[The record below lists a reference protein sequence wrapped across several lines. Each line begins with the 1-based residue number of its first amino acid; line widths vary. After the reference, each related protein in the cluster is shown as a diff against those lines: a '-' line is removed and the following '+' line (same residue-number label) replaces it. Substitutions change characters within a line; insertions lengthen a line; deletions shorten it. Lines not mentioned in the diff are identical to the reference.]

1 MDCGSSTSSVA
12 AAQADSFRLQ
22 VQMAVAKKQ
31 LNATKLQGE
40 AIVELL
46 QQAAGAPR
54 SDRAT
59 QLDFQA

>member
-1 MDCGSSTSSVA
+1 MDCGCSTSSVT

-22 VQMAVAKKQ
+22 VQVAVAKKQ
-31 LNATKLQGE
+31 LDATKLQGE

-46 QQAAGAPR
+46 QQAAGSPP

-59 QLDFQA
+59 QLDLHA